1 MKNSKPE
8 KFDEKNISRGGYT
21 LIEVVIALT
30 ITSIAFVAIY
40 ALFAKSMQ
48 SDAESRY
55 EIVAAALSQEG
66 IEMIKNKREN
76 NEMKWAM
83 WKSSDSAKPLTSFEG
98 IDSLSGCNPGLDL
111 GTSFFS
117 CDSGG
122 SISMQYNRS
131 VSYKKYV
138 ANCSGADCVG
148 PIFERRCT
156 ATTVN
161 LNAIG
166 EIETLRV
173 VCIVEWKSLLLGGEK
188 RSAKTEVV
196 LTDWQR

>member
-1 MKNSKPE
+1 MNMKQI
-8 KFDEKNISRGGYT
+8 KNNKNGYT

-40 ALFAKSMQ
+40 ALFARSMQ

-76 NEMKWAM
+76 NEMKWAT
-83 WKSSDSAKPLTSFEG
+83 WERTDGAPLKTFEG
-98 IDSLSGCNPGLDL
+98 IDNLSDCNPQLDL
-111 GTSFFS
+111 ATTVFS
-117 CDSGG
+117 CNGGG
-122 SISMQYNRS
+122 SINIQYNKS
-131 VSYKKYV
+131 AAQKKYL
-138 ANCSGADCVG
+138 ANCRGVNCVG
-148 PIFERRCT
+148 PIFERKCT

-161 LNAIG
+161 LNTIG

-173 VCIVEWKSLLLGGEK
+173 VCSVEWTSLLLGGAK
-188 RSAKTEVV
+188 RNAKTEVV